1 MTRLRKVLMLAA
13 LLAAAECG
21 KSATGPTAGTLFIK
35 MVNRPAN
42 TADGAILLTLS
53 GPSAPSNLTAAA
65 GDTLWGGP
73 FNGTVNKMVISGNIT
88 NGTLAS
94 FDVGDVA
101 LVGQYVATITQIA
114 ASADYSLRLTSGY
127 NLNVTQ

>member
-1 MTRLRKVLMLAA
+1 MTRLRKVLLCAA

-21 KSATGPTAGTLFIK
+21 KNATGPTAGTLFIK
-35 MVNRPAN
+35 LVNRPAN
-42 TADGAILLTLS
+42 PADGAILLTLS
-53 GPSAPSNLTAAA
+53 GPGAPGNLTAAA
-65 GDTLWGGP
+65 GDTVWGGP
-73 FNGTVNKMVISGNIT
+73 FNSTVSKIVITGNIT
-88 NGTLAS
+88 TGTLAS

-114 ASADYSLRLTSGY
+114 SSSDYTLRTTSGY